1 MIFNKMMIGKL
12 KLDGYAA
19 LAPMAGV
26 ADRAMR
32 EMCIGFGAAYA
43 VGELTS
49 AKGVSLGDKK
59 SKELL
64 YVSDKERPMAVQ
76 LFGSQPDIMADA
88 AKRALEYE
96 PDFIDIN
103 MGCPAPK
110 VAKSGGGCALM
121 KTPQLAAE
129 IVHAVQSAVDV
140 PVTVK
145 MRSGIDSEHINAVEL
160 ARLCEQAGAHA
171 ITVHGRTRE
180 QMYAPPVNIDIIR
193 EVKQAVNIPVIG
205 NGDIRDA
212 NDAAQMYEQT
222 GCDFVMV
229 GRAACGAPWIFS
241 QINAYLSETRVLP
254 APPLSERLM
263 ILQRQVKLMVE
274 YKGERI
280 AMREARRH
288 AAYYMRGLRGA
299 ASFRQDCSSLETY
312 DDLKRLCANVYKA
325 AAENE

>member
-1 MIFNKMMIGKL
+1 MKIGNL
-12 KLDGYAA
+12 EINGYAA

-32 EMCIGFGAAYA
+32 EMCIGFGAAYT

-64 YVSDKERPMAVQ
+64 FVSDSERPMAVQ

-88 AKRALEYE
+88 AKRAMEYK

-129 IVHAVQSAVDV
+129 IVHAVKSAVDV

-145 MRSGIDSEHINAVEL
+145 MRSGVDSEHINAAEL
-160 ARLCEQAGAHA
+160 AMLCEQAGADA
-171 ITVHGRTRE
+171 ITVHGRTRN
-180 QMYAPPVNIDIIR
+180 QMYAPPVDLNIIR
-193 EVKQAVNIPVIG
+193 TVKQAVKIPVIG

-212 NDAAQMYEQT
+212 NDAAQMYEKT
-222 GCDFVMV
+222 GCDFIMV
-229 GRAACGAPWIFS
+229 GRAACGAPWMFS

-263 ILQRQVKLMVE
+263 ILQRQVKRMVE
-274 YKGERI
+274 YKGERT

-312 DDLKRLCANVYKA
+312 DDLQRLCVNVYKSSM
-325 AAENE
+325 ET